1 MKNLVFPKLPDAG
14 GGGVGDRDFWLSGVW
29 DLRGCVPEPATAA
42 GGSGGWS
49 PGPEKLVQEAE
60 SFFCGCLLNQE
71 EEESRKRR
79 ISCFSCA
86 ASVFVR
92 ALVSVCACVFVNVRP
107 LPLKRSPR
115 EDGSRQSKKEKK
127 FLNLIKGS
135 EDCAVVVSAPP

>member
-1 MKNLVFPKLPDAG
+1 MKNLVFPKLPDAE

-42 GGSGGWS
+42 GGSGGWL
-49 PGPEKLVQEAE
+49 PGPEKLVQEGRE
-60 SFFCGCLLNQE
+60 FFCGGLLNQE

-92 ALVSVCACVFVNVRP
+92 ALVSVCVCVRAP
-107 LPLKRSPR
+107 SPLKKKSKGRR
-115 EDGSRQSKKEKK
+115 EKAKQEGKKS
-127 FLNLIKGS
+127 F
-135 EDCAVVVSAPP
+135 